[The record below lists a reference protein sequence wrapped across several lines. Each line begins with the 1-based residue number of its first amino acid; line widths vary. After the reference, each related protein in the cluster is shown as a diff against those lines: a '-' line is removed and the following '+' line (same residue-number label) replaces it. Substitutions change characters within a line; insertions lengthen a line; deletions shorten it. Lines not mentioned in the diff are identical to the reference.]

1 MPVRVCKADVLVS
14 CPRDDRGR
22 LKGTVME
29 TYYNPADLA
38 KFSADGV
45 GAAAPELWDKYM
57 AYYGAVFADGALTAR
72 EKALIALAVASA
84 VQCPYCIDAYTN
96 SCLQKGVT
104 EEQMTEA
111 FHVANAIRGG
121 AALAHGVQ
129 MKKIVENLEM

>member
-1 MPVRVCKADVLVS
+1 
-14 CPRDDRGR
+14 
-22 LKGTVME
+22 ME
-29 TYYNPADLA
+29 TYYDPTDLA
-38 KFSADGV
+38 KFSADGI
-45 GAAAPELWDKYM
+45 GEGAPELWDLFM
-57 AYYGAVFADGALTAR
+57 AYYGKVFEESALTAR
-72 EKALIALAVASA
+72 EKSIIALAVAAA

>member
-1 MPVRVCKADVLVS
+1 MGPLHGVLRQGVR
-14 CPRDDRGR
+14 RGR
-22 LKGTVME
+22 
-29 TYYNPADLA
+29 A
-38 KFSADGV
+38 
-45 GAAAPELWDKYM
+45 
-57 AYYGAVFADGALTAR
+57 TAR
-72 EKALIALAVASA
+72 EKSIIALAVAAA
-84 VQCPYCIDAYTN
+84 VQCPHCIDAYTN